1 MGFPGLPGIPMK
13 LGAAYRQDVKGG
25 RTMRRFLVP
34 QLLVGLTALLLC
46 GSASAQTPLT
56 WWEHSNRP
64 HNEYSKQLVEEWNKA
79 HSNTPIHYEFFAM
92 TPYFKKLTA
101 ALSTRSAADM
111 FTVID
116 TLLPSFTTKNVLG
129 PIRPE
134 WLGYKDLED
143 MKKAYLPGALDGYID
158 NGKLYAVPPI
168 ASVFSLY
175 INKKHFQEAG
185 LDPDKDYPRTWED
198 IGTIGKKL
206 VKMEGNRM
214 VREGFDFAMH
224 SSTWTMWYF
233 NTLIRQFG
241 GEVLDASGQNCTA
254 NSDAGVKAMKVRAM
268 FVHDYKI
275 SDPTVSVGT
284 NALPADDLPKGR
296 VSMFITH
303 AGSVAQFGP
312 EVMKD
317 MKVVPF
323 PQVNPDKPVSP
334 IYGFAIAMNPHLS
347 EEKQKQVHEVMKF
360 VLKDA
365 KTWYERTAY
374 PYPYKNFLDLPGMDE
389 ARRTNYLDVFIHDIS
404 IGRFIQRSP
413 QIIEINEAIHR
424 AMERV
429 VLRNEDPKRS
439 LDQACTEISRAL
451 AER

>member
-1 MGFPGLPGIPMK
+1 
-13 LGAAYRQDVKGG
+13 
-25 RTMRRFLVP
+25 
-34 QLLVGLTALLLC
+34 
-46 GSASAQTPLT
+46 
-56 WWEHSNRP
+56 
-64 HNEYSKQLVEEWNKA
+64 
-79 HSNTPIHYEFFAM
+79 M

-101 ALSTRSAADM
+101 ALSTGSAADM

-134 WLGYKDLED
+134 WLGYEDLEA
-143 MKKAYLPGALDGYID
+143 MKEAYLQGALEGYID
-158 NGKLYAVPPI
+158 DGKLYAVPPI

-175 INKKHFQEAG
+175 INKKDFVEVG

-198 IGTIGKKL
+198 IGSIGQKL
-206 VKMEGNRM
+206 VKMEGDRM

-233 NTLIRQFG
+233 NTLIRQYG
-241 GEVLDASGQNCTA
+241 GEILDVSGQKCTA
-254 NSDAGVKAMKVRAM
+254 NSEAGVNAMKVRAM

-317 MKVVPF
+317 VKVVPF
-323 PQVNPDKPVSP
+323 PQVNPDKPVAP
-334 IYGFAIAMNPHLS
+334 IYGFALAMNPHLS
-347 EEKQKQVHEVMKF
+347 EEKQKLVHDFMNF
-360 VLKDA
+360 VLEDP
-365 KTWYERTAY
+365 KTWYEKTAY
-374 PYPYKNFLDLPGMDE
+374 PYPSKDFLDLPGMDE
-389 ARRTNYLDVFIHDIS
+389 ARRTNYLDVFVHDIS
-404 IGRFIQRSP
+404 NGRFVQRSP

-429 VLRNEDPKRS
+429 VLRNEDPQES
-439 LDQACTEISRAL
+439 LDQACTEIDRAL
-451 AER
+451 ARQ

>member
-1 MGFPGLPGIPMK
+1 
-13 LGAAYRQDVKGG
+13 
-25 RTMRRFLVP
+25 MRRFLMTHV
-34 QLLVGLTALLLC
+34 LVSLTVLLLC
-46 GSASAQTPLT
+46 GSGSAQTQLT
-56 WWEHSNRP
+56 WWEHSNPP
-64 HNEYSKQLVEEWNKA
+64 HNNYSKQLVQEWNEM
-79 HSNTPIHYEFFAM
+79 HPNTLLRYEFFAM

-116 TLLPSFTTKNVLG
+116 TLLPSFTTKSVLG

-134 WLGYKDLED
+134 WLGYKNLED

-175 INKKHFQEAG
+175 INKKHFLKAG

-198 IGTIGKKL
+198 IGRVGNKL
-206 VKMEGNRM
+206 VKMESNRM
-214 VREGFDFAMH
+214 VREAFDFAMH

-233 NTLIRQFG
+233 NTLIRQYG

-254 NSDAGVKAMKVRAM
+254 NSEAGVKAMKVRAM

-284 NALPADDLPKGR
+284 NALPADDLAKGR

-312 EVMKD
+312 EVMKE

-323 PQVNPDKPVSP
+323 PQVNPDKPVTP
-334 IYGFAIAMNPHLS
+334 IYGFALAMNPQLS
-347 EEKQKQVHEVMKF
+347 EEKQKLVHDVIKF
-360 VLKDA
+360 VIKDP
-365 KTWYERTAY
+365 KTWYDRTAY
-374 PYPYKNFLDLPGMDE
+374 PYPSKNFLDLPGMEE
-389 ARRTNYLDVFIHDIS
+389 ARRTNYLDVFIHDLS
-404 IGRFIQRSP
+404 NGRFIQRSP
-413 QIIEINEAIHR
+413 QIIEISEAIHR

-429 VLRNEDPKRS
+429 VLRNEGPKES
-439 LDQACTEISRAL
+439 LDQACMEIGRAL

>member
-1 MGFPGLPGIPMK
+1 
-13 LGAAYRQDVKGG
+13 
-25 RTMRRFLVP
+25 
-34 QLLVGLTALLLC
+34 
-46 GSASAQTPLT
+46 
-56 WWEHSNRP
+56 
-64 HNEYSKQLVEEWNKA
+64 
-79 HSNTPIHYEFFAM
+79 
-92 TPYFKKLTA
+92 
-101 ALSTRSAADM
+101 
-111 FTVID
+111 
-116 TLLPSFTTKNVLG
+116 
-129 PIRPE
+129 
-134 WLGYKDLED
+134 

-175 INKKHFQEAG
+175 INKKHFLKAG

-198 IGTIGKKL
+198 IGRVGNKL

-214 VREGFDFAMH
+214 VREAFDFAMH

-233 NTLIRQFG
+233 NTLIRQYG

-254 NSDAGVKAMKVRAM
+254 NSEAGVKAMKVRAM

-284 NALPADDLPKGR
+284 NALPADDLAKGR

-323 PQVNPDKPVSP
+323 PQVNPDKPVTP
-334 IYGFAIAMNPHLS
+334 IYGFALAMNPHLS
-347 EEKQKQVHEVMKF
+347 EEKQKLVHDVIKF
-360 VLKDA
+360 VIKDP
-365 KTWYERTAY
+365 KTWYDRTAY
-374 PYPYKNFLDLPGMDE
+374 PYPSKNFLDLPGMEE
-389 ARRTNYLDVFIHDIS
+389 ARRTNYLDVFIHDLS
-404 IGRFIQRSP
+404 NGRFIQRSP
-413 QIIEINEAIHR
+413 QIIEISEAIHR

-429 VLRNEDPKRS
+429 VLRNEGPKES
-439 LDQACTEISRAL
+439 LDQACMEIGRAL